1 MRTTRRI
8 LSLAFLFSVVGLA
21 QTNGQSTTEQ
31 SKQEEPANQKSDETP
46 RCAVA
51 NRLSGYALDI
61 KLPKAARKVIVNDAD
76 YSETHKHDPICLS
89 KSAED
94 SIFWLSG
101 SGKKFKLKIYP
112 QQDAEKCGRHPFERE
127 LPSDAIDG
135 YFSGP
140 LRPDVPE
147 NCMYNVEFLKEGEKT
162 ADPHIRITN

>member
-8 LSLAFLFSVVGLA
+8 LSLALLFSAVVLA
-21 QTNGQSTTEQ
+21 QTNDQSTATAEQ
-31 SKQEEPANQKSDETP
+31 SKQEEPANQKSKETA

-61 KLPKAARKVIVNDAD
+61 KLPKAARKVKVYNAD
-76 YSETHKHDPICLS
+76 YPETHKHDPICLS
-89 KSAED
+89 KTAED

-112 QQDAEKCGRHPFERE
+112 QQDADKCGHHPFERE
-127 LPSDAIDG
+127 LPADPIDG

-140 LRPDVPE
+140 LRPELLVQCRVHQRGRE
-147 NCMYNVEFLKEGEKT
+147 NS
-162 ADPHIRITN
+162 

>member
-31 SKQEEPANQKSDETP
+31 SKQEEPANQKSNETP

-127 LPSDAIDG
+127 LPSDPIDG

-147 NCMYNVEFLKEGEKT
+147 NCLYNVEFSQEGEKT
-162 ADPHIRITN
+162 ADPHIRITK